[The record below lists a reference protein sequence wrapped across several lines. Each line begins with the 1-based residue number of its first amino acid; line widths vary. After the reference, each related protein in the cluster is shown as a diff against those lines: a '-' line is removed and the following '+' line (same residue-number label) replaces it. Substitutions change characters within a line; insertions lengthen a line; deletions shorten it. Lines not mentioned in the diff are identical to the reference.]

1 MNYYN
6 RILFLAPLLIFNYS
20 FSQDYNAQ
28 QKKLEAQKLSIKKEI
43 EKINVLVSENK
54 KMTITLLDNIED
66 VELKISVRNKLIEV
80 NNQQSKNLSNQ
91 IKNKNDRIYDLQI
104 ELKKLKDEYATIVSN
119 SYKKRSSKIKFMY
132 VFASRNFNQAF
143 TRFQYFKQYSA
154 YRKKQANKIVLTQNN
169 ISSLI
174 DTLEKNR
181 KKREAI
187 IRISGDFPRNRF
199 KNGTSNKENQ
209 KIKKELEGEKQ
220 KKNSLFNNLEK
231 TNKNYLTEIRQKEKE
246 SKLIDNE
253 IKKLIRLAIS
263 ESNNNDSSVNNFTL
277 TPEGRIISSNFLSN
291 KSQLPW
297 PLKEGVITR
306 RFGTQP
312 HPVVRTT
319 TINSTGIMIATS
331 PNSVVRSIFEGQVL
345 SVYGFKGGNPGILI
359 RHGKYISNYQN
370 LSQVFVKKGDKI
382 KAGDEI
388 GIIFT
393 NITSGKAILKFSI
406 FNELKPENPQNWLS
420 KF

>member
-1 MNYYN
+1 MNYCN
-6 RILFLAPLLIFNYS
+6 RILLFAFMLIVNYS
-20 FSQDYNAQ
+20 FSQDYDEQ
-28 QKKLEAQKLSIKKEI
+28 QKKLEAQKLSIQKEI
-43 EKINVLVSENK
+43 KKINVLVSENK
-54 KMTITLLDNIED
+54 KKTKTLLDNIED
-66 VELKISVRNKLIEV
+66 VELKISVRNKLIEI
-80 NNQQSKNLSNQ
+80 NNQQSQNLSNQ
-91 IKNKNDRIYDLQI
+91 IKNRNNRIYDLQI
-104 ELKKLKDEYATIVSN
+104 DLKKLKDEYASIVSN
-119 SYKKRSSKIKFMY
+119 SYKKRSSKIKLMFL
-132 VFASRNFNQAF
+132 FASRDFNQAF
-143 TRFQYFKQYSA
+143 SRFQYFKQYTA
-154 YRKKQANKIVLTQNN
+154 YRKEQANKIILTQEN

-174 DTLEKNR
+174 DTLKKHREQRQIIIDENNKVKRELEDEKQMKNR
-181 KKREAI
+181 
-187 IRISGDFPRNRF
+187 
-199 KNGTSNKENQ
+199 
-209 KIKKELEGEKQ
+209 
-220 KKNSLFNNLEK
+220 LFTNLEK
-231 TNKNYLTEIRQKEKE
+231 TNKSYLAEIRKKEKE

-253 IKKLIRLAIS
+253 IQKLIRLAIS
-263 ESNNNDSSVNNFTL
+263 ESNNNDSSVNNFAL

-291 KSQLPW
+291 RGQLPW

-306 RFGTQP
+306 KFGTQP

-331 PNSVVRSIFEGQVL
+331 PNSLVRSIFDGQVL

-382 KAGDEI
+382 KTGEEI

-393 NITSGKAILKFSI
+393 NNKSGKAVLKFNI

>member
-1 MNYYN
+1 M
-6 RILFLAPLLIFNYS
+6 LIVNYS
-20 FSQDYNAQ
+20 FSQDYDEQ
-28 QKKLEAQKLSIKKEI
+28 QKKLEAQKLSIQKEI
-43 EKINVLVSENK
+43 KKINVLVSENK
-54 KMTITLLDNIED
+54 KKTKTLLDNIED
-66 VELKISVRNKLIEV
+66 VELKISVRNKLIEI
-80 NNQQSKNLSNQ
+80 NNQQSQNLSNQ
-91 IKNKNDRIYDLQI
+91 IKNKNNRIYDLQI
-104 ELKKLKDEYATIVSN
+104 DLKKLKDEYAAIVSN
-119 SYKKRSSKIKFMY
+119 SYKKRSSKIKLMFL
-132 VFASRNFNQAF
+132 FASRDFNQAF
-143 TRFQYFKQYSA
+143 SRFQYFKQYTA
-154 YRKKQANKIVLTQNN
+154 YRKEQANQIILTQEN

-174 DTLEKNR
+174 DTLKKNR
-181 KKREAI
+181 EQRQIIIDENNKVKRE
-187 IRISGDFPRNRF
+187 
-199 KNGTSNKENQ
+199 
-209 KIKKELEGEKQ
+209 LEDEKQ
-220 KKNSLFNNLEK
+220 MKNRLFTNLEK
-231 TNKNYLTEIRQKEKE
+231 TNKSYLAEIRRKEKE

-253 IKKLIRLAIS
+253 IQKLIRLAIS
-263 ESNNNDSSVNNFTL
+263 ESNNNDSSVNNFAL

-291 KSQLPW
+291 RGQLPW

-306 RFGTQP
+306 KFGTQP

-331 PNSVVRSIFEGQVL
+331 PNSLVRSIFDGQVL

-382 KAGDEI
+382 KTGEEI

-393 NITSGKAILKFSI
+393 NNKSGKAVLKFNI

>member
-1 MNYYN
+1 MNYCN
-6 RILFLAPLLIFNYS
+6 RKLLFILLLIFNYG
-20 FSQDYNAQ
+20 FSQDYNEQ
-28 QKKLEAQKLSIKKEI
+28 QKKLEAQQLSIKKEI
-43 EKINVLVSENK
+43 EKINILVFENK
-54 KMTITLLDNIED
+54 KKTKSLLDNIED

-80 NNQQSKNLSNQ
+80 NNQQSKNLSSQ

-104 ELKKLKDEYATIVSN
+104 DLKKLKDEYANIVSN
-119 SYKKRSSKIKFMY
+119 SYKKRSSKIKLMFL
-132 VFASRNFNQAF
+132 FASRDFNQAF
-143 TRFQYFKQYSA
+143 SRFQYFKQYSA
-154 YRKKQANKIVLTQNN
+154 YRKEQANKIIITQKN

-174 DTLEKNR
+174 DTLQNNR
-181 KKREAI
+181 KQRELVI
-187 IRISGDFPRNRF
+187 DE
-199 KNGTSNKENQ
+199 NK
-209 KIKKELEGEKQ
+209 KIKLELEGEKLE
-220 KKNSLFNNLEK
+220 KNRLFNNLEK
-231 TNKNYLTEIRQKEKE
+231 TNKNYLADIRRKEKE

-253 IKKLIRLAIS
+253 IQKLIRLAIS
-263 ESNNNDSSVNNFTL
+263 ESNNNDSSVNNFAL

-291 KSQLPW
+291 KGQLPW

-312 HPVVRTT
+312 HPVVKTT

-345 SVYGFKGGNPGILI
+345 SVYGFKGGNPGILV

-382 KAGDEI
+382 KTGEEI

-393 NITSGKAILKFSI
+393 NNTSGKAILKFNI
-406 FNELKPENPQNWLS
+406 FNELKPENPQSWLS
-420 KF
+420 NF